1 MSIKEHNNVKH
12 EETGGFNS
20 RWGLLLTLIG
30 LSVGT
35 GNIWRFPRMAA
46 LNGGGAF
53 ILAWTIMLVLV
64 AIPVIIGEVVIG
76 RATRHGVPGAFK
88 DFIGKKYTWMGTF
101 MTIVVTA
108 IAAYYTVVMAWV
120 LRYIIMSITQSYFG
134 QDTLAIFNDVAN
146 GSVGTVICFIMSLAL
161 TGLVCIGGVGKS
173 IEKVQ
178 KLIVPVLFV
187 LLIVVAVRALT
198 LPGAE
203 KGLNFMFTIKKE
215 YLFSSK
221 TWLNALTQILWS
233 VGAGWGLVMTYAVYT
248 KAKSDIA
255 LNEFVQG
262 FGNNVAAL
270 LGGVVVLPTL
280 FAMSAS
286 PEIAQNIAASGN
298 NGLTFISLAGIF
310 ADMPGGGIISI
321 IFFIALYLAALS
333 SNIGHFLLSAT
344 PFIDAGYS
352 RKKATVII
360 FVICLAWG
368 LPSAW
373 SETFFSNQDWVA
385 GMSLVIGTLFTC
397 FALSKYGTERIRKNL
412 INIPENDLYVGKWWS
427 YCIKYITPAICI
439 IMIAWWTIQSFS
451 WYEGADIW
459 NPLESASLGTWLAQ
473 ATLYIVV
480 AIFISKT
487 INKETENV
495 YFDGESYP
503 PIPEEHK

>member
-221 TWLNALTQILWS
+221 T
-233 VGAGWGLVMTYAVYT
+233 
-248 KAKSDIA
+248 
-255 LNEFVQG
+255 
-262 FGNNVAAL
+262 
-270 LGGVVVLPTL
+270 
-280 FAMSAS
+280 
-286 PEIAQNIAASGN
+286 
-298 NGLTFISLAGIF
+298 
-310 ADMPGGGIISI
+310 
-321 IFFIALYLAALS
+321 
-333 SNIGHFLLSAT
+333 
-344 PFIDAGYS
+344 
-352 RKKATVII
+352 
-360 FVICLAWG
+360 
-368 LPSAW
+368 
-373 SETFFSNQDWVA
+373 
-385 GMSLVIGTLFTC
+385 
-397 FALSKYGTERIRKNL
+397 
-412 INIPENDLYVGKWWS
+412 
-427 YCIKYITPAICI
+427 
-439 IMIAWWTIQSFS
+439 
-451 WYEGADIW
+451 
-459 NPLESASLGTWLAQ
+459 
-473 ATLYIVV
+473 
-480 AIFISKT
+480 
-487 INKETENV
+487 
-495 YFDGESYP
+495 
-503 PIPEEHK
+503 